1 MPAKLAIEW
10 RFWSKVTLAPS
21 GCWEWQA
28 ARNEAGY
35 GVIGY
40 GPGKTTLAHRVSYML
55 CIGPVPCG
63 MFVCHSC
70 DNPGCVH
77 PAHLWIGDQTANM
90 RDMARKGR
98 SPRYR
103 SYLTHCKYGH
113 PFSPENVYSRK
124 SGWRRCR
131 ECAKENNRAYDAAH
145 RKERARVARDRARRK
160 RAAARAATFTQS
172 RLV

>member
-40 GPGKTTLAHRVSYML
+40 GPGKTTLAHRVSYIL
-55 CIGPVPCG
+55 CVGPIPDG

-70 DNPGCVH
+70 DNPRCVR
-77 PAHLWIGDQTANM
+77 PTHLWLGDNAANL

-98 SPRYR
+98 SAHWRR
-103 SYLTHCKYGH
+103 DLAHCKRGH
-113 PFSPENVYSRK
+113 PFTADNVYSRK
-124 SGWRRCR
+124 PGIRRCR
-131 ECAKENNRAYDAAH
+131 ECAKQQAREYDARH
-145 RKERARVARDRARRK
+145 RAQRAKVARERARRK
-160 RAAARAATFTQS
+160 RAAARMPGSTQS
-172 RLV
+172 HLE